1 MEIQENVNTITDAMV
16 HFLEDEDQV
25 RFDSKLEHIAVELQD
40 RLYFETFCEYVMKA
54 CFQSDDQAIIRQAI
68 ATMFDNIQK
77 DVDEAV
83 YKLFVLQIHSD
94 SDDLDSIPY

>member
-1 MEIQENVNTITDAMV
+1 MEMQQNVNTITEAMV

-25 RFDSKLEHIAVELQD
+25 RFDSKLEPIAIAVQD
-40 RLYFETFCEYVMKA
+40 RLYFETFCEYIMKA
-54 CFQSDDQAIIRQAI
+54 CFQSDDQANLRKAI

-77 DVDEAV
+77 NVDEAV

-94 SDDLDSIPY
+94 SDHLDSIPY